1 MGLDIVEKAV
11 VHAALAAASS
21 RAMRLEPYR
30 LDEVHS
36 ADILLLD
43 AASPRAHDA
52 YRLYRR
58 RHPAPAHMVTIGNG
72 FKYRAHWDLPR
83 PLKVSRLMDVIGES
97 ARRVASERDGVAASC
112 EFPHASVLVVGT
124 STSSLLLV
132 RDALASLVGRVEL
145 VASGEDASTC
155 IEREAFDV
163 VVLEVGLEQ
172 PDAYELTWRI
182 KSSSSAAVIM
192 LLKADAATSR
202 VEAQAAGCDTFLIH
216 PVNELILREVIAEY
230 LDVG

>member
-1 MGLDIVEKAV
+1 MGLDIVEKAI
-11 VHAALAAASS
+11 VHAALASASS
-21 RAMRLEPYR
+21 HAMRLEPYR

-43 AASPRAHDA
+43 AGSSRAQQA
-52 YRLYRR
+52 YRIYRQ
-58 RHPAPAHMVTIGNG
+58 RHPAPAHIITIGNG
-72 FKYRAHWDLPR
+72 FKYDAEWDLPR
-83 PLKVSRLMDVIGES
+83 PIKVSRLMNAMTES
-97 ARRVASERDGVAASC
+97 AQRVASERDGVATAC
-112 EFPHASVLVVGT
+112 EFPHASVLVAGT

-132 RDALASLVGRVEL
+132 RDALAGLVGKVEI

-155 IEREAFDV
+155 IDRDAFDV
-163 VVLEVGLEQ
+163 VVLEAGLER

-182 KSSSSAAVIM
+182 KSSSSAAVII
-192 LLKADAATSR
+192 LLKADAPTSR